1 MITLLHRFYNGLKLF
16 GFHNLCGCR
25 SFILSSCYYNRYN
38 CIYVTSH
45 VYSSII
51 SSRTCWNC
59 KRLLKDL
66 DFFCECG
73 KVQPVNTNWSYF
85 EVLGYSNPQPII
97 DVADLSDRMRQSQKL
112 LHPDKFSGKS
122 PYEKKLAL
130 DASAFINKAYSC
142 LQKPVER
149 YEYILRL
156 HGMSTDNLD
165 LRKSG
170 DLDFLSE
177 VMDKREKVE
186 EVVHTISDFKS
197 SKKSISELSN
207 SINELVVDLRQWLS
221 DEEKSV
227 IALIKKSDWS
237 CALISFSRFKYIL
250 KIFEEL
256 REHELAWRQLGI
268 NVTMTY

>member
-1 MITLLHRFYNGLKLF
+1 
-16 GFHNLCGCR
+16 
-25 SFILSSCYYNRYN
+25 
-38 CIYVTSH
+38 
-45 VYSSII
+45 
-51 SSRTCWNC
+51 
-59 KRLLKDL
+59 
-66 DFFCECG
+66 
-73 KVQPVNTNWSYF
+73 
-85 EVLGYSNPQPII
+85 
-97 DVADLSDRMRQSQKL
+97 
-112 LHPDKFSGKS
+112 
-122 PYEKKLAL
+122 
-130 DASAFINKAYSC
+130 
-142 LQKPVER
+142 
-149 YEYILRL
+149 
-156 HGMSTDNLD
+156 MSTDNLD

-186 EVVHTISDFKS
+186 EVVHAISDFKS

>member
-1 MITLLHRFYNGLKLF
+1 MYNVNF
-16 GFHNLCGCR
+16 TIA
-25 SFILSSCYYNRYN
+25 SLSRYN

-186 EVVHTISDFKS
+186 EVVPRDFG
-197 SKKSISELSN
+197 LQ
-207 SINELVVDLRQWLS
+207 V
-221 DEEKSV
+221 
-227 IALIKKSDWS
+227 
-237 CALISFSRFKYIL
+237 
-250 KIFEEL
+250 FEE
-256 REHELAWRQLGI
+256 
-268 NVTMTY
+268 VY